1 MKSRRSGG
9 TSGGGIRKRGP
20 TRTDRDG
27 DMDMDRPG
35 VRGGKRGRGDTGRP
49 SASGRPQAR
58 ERNLDLLQKAVSGG
72 KDSQANIRQGKGSGG
87 SNLEQFSVRN
97 WKDSKAASNRDGG
110 VESLTAFLERR
121 LNASTKSGP
130 RAKIT
135 KVCSTFEEAVY
146 IYINVNVTRTGVC
159 SVRTAFSHDDGRHFL
174 GFLAIPPL
182 GDGRF
187 SRSFAPC

>member
-9 TSGGGIRKRGP
+9 ASSGGIRKRGP

-27 DMDMDRPG
+27 DMDMDG
-35 VRGGKRGRGDTGRP
+35 ARGGKRGRGDTGRS

-58 ERNLDLLQKAVSGG
+58 ERNLDLLQKAVSAG
-72 KDSQANIRQGKGSGG
+72 KDSQANIVRQGKISGG
-87 SNLEQFSVRN
+87 STLEQFSVRN
-97 WKDSKAASNRDGG
+97 WKDSKAATNRDGG
-110 VESLTAFLERR
+110 VESLIAFLERR
-121 LNASTKSGP
+121 MNASTKSGP
-130 RAKIT
+130 RARIT

-146 IYINVNVTRTGVC
+146 IYANVTRAGVC
-159 SVRTAFSHDDGRHFL
+159 SLRTVFSHDDGRHFL
-174 GFLAIPPL
+174 GSVAIPSL

>member
-135 KVCSTFEEAVY
+135 KVCSTFEESVH
-146 IYINVNVTRTGVC
+146 IYQRQRHPYRC
-159 SVRTAFSHDDGRHFL
+159 LLARTAFSHDDGRHFL
-174 GFLAIPPL
+174 GFLAISPL